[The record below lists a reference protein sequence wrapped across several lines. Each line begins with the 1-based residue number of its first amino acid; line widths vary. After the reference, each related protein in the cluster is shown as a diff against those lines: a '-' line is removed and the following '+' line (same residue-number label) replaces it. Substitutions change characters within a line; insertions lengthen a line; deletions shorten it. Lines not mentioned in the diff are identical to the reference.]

1 MPRQTL
7 FTVATGGRG
16 FLDLTERVARLVRE
30 TAPELTGLAHLFARH
45 TSCGLLITENA
56 SPEVRTDLETLAR
69 RFAPDGDPAY
79 AHDLEGPDDMAAHGR
94 ALLAGPSL
102 FVPVAQGRL
111 LLGTWQ
117 GIFLWEHRTRP
128 HRREL
133 VLTLLP

>member
-1 MPRQTL
+1 MPHQTF
-7 FTVATGGRG
+7 FTVATQGRG
-16 FLDLTERVARLVRE
+16 FVELTARIAELVRE
-30 TAPELTGLAHLFARH
+30 LAPELTGLANLFAQH

-56 SPEVRTDLETLAR
+56 SPEVRTDLETMAR

-94 ALLAGPSL
+94 TLLAGPSL
-102 FVPVAQGRL
+102 FVPVARGRL
-111 LLGTWQ
+111 LLGSWQ